1 MQVRTGSSE
10 GYLVIVVKV
19 GVSPAGNRA
28 QAARSLGLAYHQ
40 YRYLL
45 GKYQA

>member
-1 MQVRTGSSE
+1 
-10 GYLVIVVKV
+10 VIVGKIGV
-19 GVSPAGNRA
+19 GEAGNQA